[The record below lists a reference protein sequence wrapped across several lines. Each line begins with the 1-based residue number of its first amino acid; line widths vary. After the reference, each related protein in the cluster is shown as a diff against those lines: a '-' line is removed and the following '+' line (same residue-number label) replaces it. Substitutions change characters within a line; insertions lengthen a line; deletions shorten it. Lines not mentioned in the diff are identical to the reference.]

1 MTDSSEPDPIFAAIE
16 RHRKA
21 YAAMRALDAELLNEH
36 CAGTLSP
43 MKEAQKAVLETAGAE
58 LDTVRQLIR
67 VVPTTL
73 QGLLAITV
81 YIGDYVATN
90 LSDSLDYGFDPED
103 AYALLNSM
111 ASAAKALQQL

>member
-1 MTDSSEPDPIFAAIE
+1 VGFVLTDSSEPDPIFAAIE

-58 LDTVRQLIR
+58 LYGAAAYPSGADY
-67 VVPTTL
+67 PAGPSGNY
-73 QGLLAITV
+73 GLYRRLR
-81 YIGDYVATN
+81 GN
-90 LSDSLDYGFDPED
+90 QFERFPGLWF
-103 AYALLNSM
+103 
-111 ASAAKALQQL
+111 